1 MKNKLRKYKTL
12 AVVFF
17 IIGITFTTIKYNE
30 LSSDVIW
37 LYDIGSTLKLEVKEI
52 YNGTKHTIVD
62 EIAREYKLDL
72 SREIYI
78 KLDSKIATLEPR
90 AIALGIVN
98 FKMPYNLS
106 VSVDNKNFNRI
117 KRYILPIFFPKNF
130 DSVEKEL
137 QALENVSFRYKHYLI
152 ADIIDWYLEFSLADA
167 RVYLYI
173 CIKKDGWLD
182 GYNITVTK
190 DGNKESLFL
199 VWGGKK
205 NFIFVQE
212 VSSKT
217 TLRIIGTIPFLA
229 AAVFFGLYIKN
240 RRLQSID
247 LYEALEKA
255 LTRIEKYSDTYYRL
269 WLSLSLIG
277 LALGIFVAHGLITL
291 DSEITVLTLM
301 VFFLVS
307 TAILLVFLM
316 WMCVLPKLDE
326 IGSLNFLS
334 PITPTVISS
343 VSFILGVL
351 IATTFNDDPLFWSLP
366 LFILLGLTLI
376 LIRISEPRKELKIF
390 KKEVTKALEE
400 KQQIN
405 TT

>member
-1 MKNKLRKYKTL
+1 MQC
-12 AVVFF
+12 
-17 IIGITFTTIKYNE
+17 
-30 LSSDVIW
+30 SSD
-37 LYDIGSTLKLEVKEI
+37 L
-52 YNGTKHTIVD
+52 
-62 EIAREYKLDL
+62 
-72 SREIYI
+72 
-78 KLDSKIATLEPR
+78 
-90 AIALGIVN
+90 
-98 FKMPYNLS
+98 
-106 VSVDNKNFNRI
+106 
-117 KRYILPIFFPKNF
+117 IFFPKNF

-376 LIRISEPRKELKIF
+376 LIRISEPRKELRIF
-390 KKEVTKALEE
+390 KKEVTKGFSGCPH
-400 KQQIN
+400 
-405 TT
+405 